1 MAVVVSAVAQS
12 GYRVVITVTGMV
24 SPYVWTMERVEA
36 GEVKPVRGP
45 GWIGDSVLT
54 DHEAPLNQPVFYQ
67 VTWYELVGPNLVQH
81 VTITAAP
88 VTVVG
93 ALPVLGDPITGEYL
107 ETNIQSWPE
116 WQRGERAATLEI
128 PGADY
133 PIVVS
138 DRLGAAT
145 SQLTLRTDTPAARV
159 AMRALLLAGRVYFLR
174 PACSGVDDEA
184 GYLHM
189 RQVTSRRRSNHA
201 GDPVR
206 FWPLDVTH
214 CDMPSPLIP
223 ATGAT
228 LQDLYNA
235 YPLPL
240 TLAGLNAAIP
250 GDLVDIAE
258 LDL

>member
-1 MAVVVSAVAQS
+1 MAVVVTAVAQS

-36 GEVKPVRGP
+36 GAAKPVRGP
-45 GWIGDSVLT
+45 GWIGNSVLT
-54 DHEAPLNQPVFYQ
+54 DHEAPLNLPVFYQ
-67 VTWYELVGPNLVQH
+67 VTWYELVGPNLVKH
-81 VTITAAP
+81 VDISAAP

-93 ALPVLGDPITGEYL
+93 ARPVLGNPVTGEYV

-116 WQRGERAATLEI
+116 WQRGERASTLEV

-133 PIVVS
+133 PIIVS

-145 SQLTLRTDTPAARV
+145 GQVTLRTDTPASRI
-159 AMRALLLAGRVYFLR
+159 AMRELLLVGRVYLLR
-174 PACSGVDDEA
+174 PACSGVDDES

-214 CDMPSPLIP
+214 CGMPTPLIP
-223 ATGAT
+223 ASGAT
-228 LQDLYNA
+228 LQDLHNA
-235 YPLPL
+235 YPIPL
-240 TLAGLNAAIP
+240 TLNDLNIAVP
-250 GDLVDIAE
+250 GTLVQIAE